1 MSQETRRALL
11 SVTDKKDVTK
21 FAHRLSDLGF
31 VLVST
36 GGTARAMR
44 DAGLTVVDVSE
55 MTGFPEMMDGRL
67 KTLHPNIFG
76 GILGRLPDDLAVM
89 AEHGI
94 HPFELVVV
102 NLYAFAATAA
112 QPGKAFHEVIEQ
124 VDVGGPSMIR
134 AAVKNHA
141 HVGVV
146 TRPDQ
151 YDLVANELETRPCLS
166 NVTRRLLAT
175 EAAQLLKQDAAAV
188 SDWLA
193 EQLPPTD

>member
-1 MSQETRRALL
+1 MSTTRRALL
-11 SVTDKKDVTK
+11 SVTNKKDVTK
-21 FAHRLSDLGF
+21 LGHRLSDLGF

-36 GGTARAMR
+36 GGTARALR

-55 MTGFPEMMDGRL
+55 ITGFPEMMDGRL
-67 KTLHPNIFG
+67 KTLHPKIFG
-76 GILGRLPDDLAVM
+76 GILGRIPEDLAVM

-141 HVGVV
+141 HIGIV
-146 TRPDQ
+146 THPDQ
-151 YDLVANELETRPCLS
+151 YEGVATELERDGHLS
-166 NVTRRLLAT
+166 HASRRLLAV
-175 EAAQLLKQDAAAV
+175 EAALMLKDDAAAV

-193 EQLPPTD
+193 EQPPPTD